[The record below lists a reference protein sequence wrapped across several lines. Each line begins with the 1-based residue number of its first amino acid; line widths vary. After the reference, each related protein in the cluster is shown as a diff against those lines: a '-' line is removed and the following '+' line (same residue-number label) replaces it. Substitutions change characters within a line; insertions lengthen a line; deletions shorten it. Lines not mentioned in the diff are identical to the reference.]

1 MKVQSKLNVSYT
13 DILALLQAQ
22 FPQYQIEL
30 LKNPLFRFEYIQ
42 VRKSAMH
49 GAWIRVKDG
58 TNITVDGA
66 IPSTLLRG
74 LAGGLLLYAI
84 AWSGMKKMEKEMG
97 NFLQEKLAS

>member
-1 MKVQSKLNVSYT
+1 MKVQSKLNVGYT
-13 DILALLQAQ
+13 DVLALLQAQ
-22 FPQYQIEL
+22 FPQYQIEV

-49 GAWIRVKDG
+49 GAWVRIKDG
-58 TNITVDGA
+58 TQITVDGA

-84 AWSGMKKMEKEMG
+84 AWSGMKKVEKEIG
-97 NFLQEKLAS
+97 GFLAEKLS